1 MAVWPMCG
9 IGEYSRGELFSRV
22 SDAGLTNGRPS
33 SVHWCGNPCVSV
45 FTPNVEATCPG
56 RDIAHGS
63 LTTDIRRRVMS
74 TDNALFDMSGRT
86 TAARNMV
93 CLRFEGF
100 LTNQ

>member
-1 MAVWPMCG
+1 
-9 IGEYSRGELFSRV
+9 
-22 SDAGLTNGRPS
+22 
-33 SVHWCGNPCVSV
+33 
-45 FTPNVEATCPG
+45 
-56 RDIAHGS
+56 
-63 LTTDIRRRVMS
+63 MS